1 MTKFSKLMFI
11 AAVALALFA
20 FGAHALPSNQVLVL
34 QTATR
39 VDTAGFA
46 QRAGVVIQNNGPN
59 AIYCRIGVSTSLA
72 VGYGYVITSGS
83 TWSFPLPAQVP
94 VFCLA
99 ATANQVAGAATDV
112 TEF

>member
-1 MTKFSKLMFI
+1 MKKLI
-11 AAVALALFA
+11 LAVALALIIPA
-20 FGAHALPSNQVLVL
+20 LAQALPSNQVLVL

-39 VDTAGFA
+39 VDTAGFGA
-46 QRAGVVIQNNGPN
+46 RSGVVIQNNGPN
-59 AIYCRIGVSTSLA
+59 AIYCRIGSTTNLA

-94 VFCLA
+94 VYCLA

>member
-1 MTKFSKLMFI
+1 MRKIF
-11 AAVALALFA
+11 ALTALLFA
-20 FGAHALPSNQVLVL
+20 FGVAALPSNQVLVL
-34 QTATR
+34 TTATR
-39 VDTAGFA
+39 VDTAAFA

-59 AIYCRIGVSTSLA
+59 TIYCRISASTSLA
-72 VGYGYVITSGS
+72 VGYGYAIPPGS

-94 VFCLA
+94 VYCLS

>member
-1 MTKFSKLMFI
+1 MTKRLLLI
-11 AAVALALFA
+11 AALLLPVSAL
-20 FGAHALPSNQVLVL
+20 ALPSNQVLVL
-34 QTATR
+34 TTATR

-59 AIYCRIGVSTSLA
+59 AIYCRVGSTTSLA
-72 VGYGYVITSGS
+72 VNYGYFIAAGGGV
-83 TWSFPLPAQVP
+83 WSFPLPAQVP
-94 VFCLA
+94 VYCIS

>member
-1 MTKFSKLMFI
+1 MRNFKLYVVA
-11 AAVALALFA
+11 AAVAVALFA
-20 FGAHALPSNQVLVL
+20 FAAHALSSNQVLVL

-59 AIYCRIGVSTSLA
+59 AIYCRISVSTSLA
-72 VGYGYVITSGS
+72 VGYGYMITPGAS
-83 TWSFPLPAQVP
+83 WAFPLPAQVP
-94 VFCLA
+94 VWCLA

>member
-1 MTKFSKLMFI
+1 MKKIIL
-11 AAVALALFA
+11 AVALALIIPA
-20 FGAHALPSNQVLVL
+20 LAQALPSNQVLVL

-39 VDTAGFA
+39 VDNAGFGA
-46 QRAGVVIQNNGPN
+46 RSGVVIQNNGPN
-59 AIYCRIGVSTSLA
+59 AIYCRISVTTSLA

-83 TWSFPLPAQVP
+83 TWSFPLPAQIP
-94 VFCLA
+94 VYCLA

>member
-1 MTKFSKLMFI
+1 MKKFMIAAFI
-11 AAVALALFA
+11 AAALFA
-20 FGAHALPSNQVLVL
+20 LAAHALPSNQVLVL
-34 QTATR
+34 TSATR

-72 VGYGYVITSGS
+72 VGYGYMITQGS
-83 TWSFPLPAQVP
+83 SWSFPLPAQVP
-94 VFCLA
+94 VWCLS